1 MLKKIMT
8 GLAIVGLFNMPT
20 YAHTMHTMKDIA
32 GVYDESGVDSVS
44 RHYLLPTGEYCY
56 VLMAGML
63 DLHLAGHWQIDKTEN
78 GKTLIKVSP
87 QALVKTPFPVWINHK
102 QSRDERT
109 LKFITNRM
117 LMAGETFI
125 GFGEQADKPSKI
137 APMLDYNKEFKPQY
151 ELTVPKNANYLFVGQ
166 KIGDDR
172 FELTRYALS
181 KDIKH
186 TIQLGYDINAGYAK
200 QFENLIGQFHH
211 NKMAFGLT
219 NDPSGQLHG
228 ATPRDAFKTDR
239 DIQEAKQCA
248 NAVLKGDPLVL
259 FPEKSEL
266 LPPTTI
272 IWQGKPTEQAWF

>member
-20 YAHTMHTMKDIA
+20 YAHTMKDIA

-56 VLMAGML
+56 ILMAGML

-109 LKFITNRM
+109 LKFITSRM
-117 LMAGETFI
+117 QMAGETFI
-125 GFGEQADKPSKI
+125 GFGEQADKPSVI
-137 APMLDYNKEFKPQY
+137 APIFDFNHELKGQY
-151 ELTVPKNANYLFVGQ
+151 ELAVPKSANYLFVGQ
-166 KIGDDR
+166 NIGDNH
-172 FELTRYALS
+172 FELTRYTLS

-186 TIQLGYDINAGYAK
+186 TIQLGYDINADYAK
-200 QFENLIGQFHH
+200 QFEKLVGQFHQ
-211 NKMAFGLT
+211 NKMAFGLV

-228 ATPRDAFKTDR
+228 TTPRYAFKTDR

-266 LPPTTI
+266 LTPTTI